1 MTDAEKEKLKRFLND
16 KVMSKAVYDLL
27 LASFLAPRV
36 QKSMDA
42 DVMIL
47 AASRLAIDLLGEAWK
62 ELQKFKS
69 EEEKEEKILTNLG
82 V

>member
-1 MTDAEKEKLKRFLND
+1 MNDIENEKLKRFLND

-27 LASFLAPRV
+27 LLSFLSPV
-36 QKSMDA
+36 QKSA